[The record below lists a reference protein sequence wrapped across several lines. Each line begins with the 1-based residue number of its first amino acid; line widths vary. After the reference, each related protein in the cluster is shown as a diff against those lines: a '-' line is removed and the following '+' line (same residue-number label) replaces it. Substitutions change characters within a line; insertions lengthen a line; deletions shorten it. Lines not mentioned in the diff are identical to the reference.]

1 MATRPPS
8 EPPTGLD
15 ELDRRILLE
24 LQEDGR
30 RSYRD
35 IGARVGVSA
44 GTARTRALQL
54 MADGTIEIVAHP
66 DPWKLGFEFFAL
78 VGIHLNDGDV
88 DVEEVADLL
97 VAREEITY
105 VALATTG
112 YDILVEIAM
121 EDARAFGHY
130 KNDVLTKLPGV
141 GSVEAF
147 VLWDVRKVRYRLQSP
162 DHRITEDKGN
172 SDRTAR

>member
-1 MATRPPS
+1 MSKQPAGGRP
-8 EPPTGLD
+8 EGLD
-15 ELDRRILLE
+15 DLDRRILIE

-30 RSYRD
+30 RSYRE
-35 IGARVGVSA
+35 IGARLGISA
-44 GTARTRALQL
+44 GTARSRAMQL

-66 DPWKLGFEFFAL
+66 DPWKMGFEFFAL
-78 VGIHLNDGDV
+78 VGLKLDEGSV

-112 YDILVEIAM
+112 FDILAEIAV

-130 KNDVLTKLPGV
+130 KNEVLAKLPGV
-141 GSVEAF
+141 GAIEVW
-147 VLWDVRKVRYRLQSP
+147 VLWDVRKVRYHLEVP
-162 DHRITEDKGN
+162 GG
-172 SDRTAR
+172 